1 MWLSLSRLVGV
12 ISPLPIL
19 IACASGGAT
28 ARDANVIT
36 APELSRSRAAN
47 AYDAIRQIRPELL
60 RIRDPGSVVYFRT
73 NRPVV
78 AVDNT
83 VVGGIEVLQA
93 MPRDTVARIEYVS
106 PWKARKLYGST
117 FGNGVMLI
125 ETRSGSGAEPADH
138 QGASR

>member
-1 MWLSLSRLVGV
+1 MWLSLPRLMGA

-19 IACASGGAT
+19 IACASCRAAG
-28 ARDANVIT
+28 RDANVIT

-60 RIRDPGSVVYFRT
+60 RIRDPGSLVYFKT
-73 NRPVV
+73 NRPAV

-83 VVGGIEVLQA
+83 LVGSVEVLHA
-93 MPRDTVARIEYVS
+93 MPLDRVARIEYVGA
-106 PWKARKLYGST
+106 WKAAKRYGSN

-125 ETRSGSGAEPADH
+125 ETRSRSEAELRAR
-138 QGASR
+138 QNASR